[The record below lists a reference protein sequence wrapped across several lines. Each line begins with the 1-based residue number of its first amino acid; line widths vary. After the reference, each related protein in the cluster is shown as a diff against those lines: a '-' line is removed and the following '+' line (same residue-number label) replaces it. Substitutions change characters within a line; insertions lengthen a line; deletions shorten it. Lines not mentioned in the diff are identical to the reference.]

1 MITHLTIAIWLK
13 SFPTGGVHI
22 ATYARVS
29 CVTFLSQ
36 WDVNGNDRRKA
47 LGMTRVSP
55 SSPAL
60 SFSHGSSQMRALPLA
75 GVPDEEAKGAAE
87 P

>member
-1 MITHLTIAIWLK
+1 MIK
-13 SFPTGGVHI
+13 F
-22 ATYARVS
+22 
-29 CVTFLSQ
+29 FLCFNI
-36 WDVNGNDRRKA
+36 DFITRKA

-75 GVPDEEAKGAAE
+75 GVPDEKAEGAAE